1 MKAKQTITRE
11 DLYELV
17 WQKPMN
23 KLAGE
28 FGLSDVGLAKICT
41 RLGVPR
47 PPQGYWIKKEHG
59 KTSRRPALMEGDYP
73 ASHTIYPAEPS
84 SHPKS
89 EALQTLKE
97 QERSEEYRIIVPETL
112 EHPHHWIAAAQKEFE
127 RNSKR
132 SGLIGVASDK
142 CPDICTTYAQAP
154 RALRIFNALLQ
165 ALEERKMKVWLERSR
180 TWVKFEGE
188 TIQIGLREKS
198 SRRYLTPA
206 EQAALKKASDYPSW
220 YTPPNFVDEPNGRFS
235 FFMKE
240 EKASPY
246 AYGRTV
252 EEKPVNP
259 MENRVNDMIIA
270 MGRMAET
277 LKVQRR
283 EKEER
288 DARWAEEAK
297 QREIQE
303 SIRRLEQR
311 RVDKFT
317 EWAGQWQEACRLT
330 NFLQEMENALQSLPE
345 NHEAWVIYEVAQKRL
360 IQMNPLTNGSIQ
372 DIRKPEY
379 GYYR

>member
-1 MKAKQTITRE
+1 
-11 DLYELV
+11 
-17 WQKPMN
+17 
-23 KLAGE
+23 
-28 FGLSDVGLAKICT
+28 
-41 RLGVPR
+41 
-47 PPQGYWIKKEHG
+47 
-59 KTSRRPALMEGDYP
+59 MEGNYP

-84 SHPKS
+84 RHPKS

-97 QERSEEYRIIVPETL
+97 QERSEEHRIIVPETL
-112 EHPHHWIAAAQKEFE
+112 EHPHRWIAAALKEFE

-132 SGLIGVASDK
+132 TGLIGVASDK
-142 CPDICTTYAQAP
+142 CLDICTTYAQAP
-154 RALRIFNALLQ
+154 RALRIFNTLLQ
-165 ALEERKMKVWLERSR
+165 ALEERNMKVWLERGR

-198 SRRYLTPA
+198 SRRYLTAA
-206 EQAALKKASDYPSW
+206 EQAAFKKASDYPSW

-240 EKASPY
+240 EKASSY

-270 MGRMAET
+270 LGRMAET
-277 LKVQRR
+277 LKIQRR

-311 RVDKFT
+311 RMDKFT

-330 NFLQEMENALQSLPE
+330 NFLQEMENALQGLPE
-345 NHEAWVIYEVAQKRL
+345 SHEDRVIYEVAQKRL
-360 IQMNPLTNGSIQ
+360 TQINPLTNGSIQ